1 MSENGTQRMPTLDKH
16 SDVPEQAE
24 PLPQS
29 PPGYQQV
36 QAGRPDKGGGRF
48 WSQRRIPALVAG
60 LVVLAVAGLFLY
72 DIAMVRADQGGGGWR
87 GSLADELAERRLGD
101 TAVVVGAVLATLLG
115 LWLLVLALTPGLRSV
130 LTMRGE
136 PGTRAGLERK
146 AASLV
151 LRDRTMEVPG
161 VRSAEVK
168 VRRSRV
174 RVRAVSHFRDLE
186 SVRADVDGAVR
197 DGTLQ
202 LGLTGRPKLN
212 VRVTRPA
219 KQ

>member
-16 SDVPEQAE
+16 SDVLEHAE
-24 PLPQS
+24 P
-29 PPGYQQV
+29 PPEPPPVYRQV
-36 QAGRPDKGGGRF
+36 QAGRPDGGGGRF
-48 WSQRRIPALVAG
+48 WSQRRTPALVAG
-60 LVVLAVAGLFLY
+60 LAVLTVAGLFLY
-72 DIAMVRADQGGGGWR
+72 DIAMVRSGRGGGGWR
-87 GSLADELAERRLGD
+87 GALADELATRRLGD
-101 TAVVVGAVLATLLG
+101 TVLVVGAALVTLLG

-136 PGTRAGLERK
+136 PDTRAGLERK
-146 AASLV
+146 AAALV

-174 RVRAVSHFRDLE
+174 RVRAVSHFRELE
-186 SVRADVDGAVR
+186 SVRADVDEAVR